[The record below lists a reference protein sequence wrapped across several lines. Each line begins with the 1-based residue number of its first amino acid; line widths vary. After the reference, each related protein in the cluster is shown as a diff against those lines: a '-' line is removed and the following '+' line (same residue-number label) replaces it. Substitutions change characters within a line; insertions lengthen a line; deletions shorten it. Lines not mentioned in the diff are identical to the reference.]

1 MPPRRKLSN
10 DGALNGGA
18 AMKGGFIYILASK
31 SGVLYIGVTNRL
43 KRRVLE
49 HRLKLVEGFT
59 RQYNVTRL
67 VHWERF
73 RDIRAAIAREKQIKG
88 WLRSK
93 KNRADRIHK
102 PQLERFSGS
111 LFPLR
116 SRLNLCRSP
125 TPRAPVILSEAKD
138 PSCSLSMQ
146 ARLQPWAA
154 SCQGKF
160 LRLRV
165 RFRQSASY

>member
-88 WLRSK
+88 WLRSRK
-93 KNRADRIHK
+93 IALIESTNPSWKDLA
-102 PQLERFSGS
+102 EAY
-111 LFPLR
+111 FP
-116 SRLNLCRSP
+116 S
-125 TPRAPVILSEAKD
+125 D
-138 PSCSLSMQ
+138 Q
-146 ARLQPWAA
+146 D
-154 SCQGKF
+154 
-160 LRLRV
+160 
-165 RFRQSASY
+165 